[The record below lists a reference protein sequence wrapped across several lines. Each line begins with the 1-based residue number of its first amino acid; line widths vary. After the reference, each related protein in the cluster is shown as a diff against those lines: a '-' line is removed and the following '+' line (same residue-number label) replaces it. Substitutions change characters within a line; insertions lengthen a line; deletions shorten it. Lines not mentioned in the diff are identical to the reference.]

1 MLSPLNKRVLYL
13 LIGFMPF
20 FNFMIDSS
28 ELSNQSN
35 GYNYISPVLPH
46 TATFFDD
53 AVLNCTQS
61 ERQIVYPKGY
71 PNPIVTVTAPI
82 ISGKA
87 VYLKSLSSAG
97 DTIQTS
103 FSTKDINLIL
113 DSDAEIPGFIV
124 FNKRGKSFCSISMG
138 LLDFPDHL
146 SYRCLTKDRRIIT
159 GGFQKSSPIVAHEPV
174 RKLVNDNINKVDLDL
189 VLSDNI
195 VVECYKTSNWLGSS
209 YTINVNVTPIE
220 LEYYIDDIVVMLNE
234 DYAKMENFKE
244 LQESTA
250 AVEDDILNEEDLSNE
265 EDETIDVVSAEGNE
279 DNAAVEENAAVD
291 ENTSGNGDA
300 TIEVVSTEVNEVDKS
315 DEENISSEGNE
326 TMEIDSRKAES
337 ADSINTEEDEGLEI
351 VSAEAEEDETSKSE
365 SGIADNEDLQE
376 PPIATKSESESEISR
391 VAPVIEESAIEED
404 ENRNLGARSVPKLE
418 DTITAEEKQAIQR
431 EAEDK
436 LYRLQDCFVMLVNRN
451 FTTQQKQR
459 ERETTV
465 QDLFIN
471 ERANVGVSSV
481 NSDVIK
487 NYLIGDYLLR
497 LERMI
502 SAAYQKVEIVF
513 SEIHKVS
520 NFKLNPDGTWSATVT
535 FSQQFRGFAD
545 VDGKQLGYSDVTQK
559 NVTVIIRRVELFT
572 GDSTPEVYWE
582 VLLSDIGVNQTQ
594 SF

>member
-1 MLSPLNKRVLYL
+1 MSNPLNKRVLYL

-20 FNFMIDSS
+20 FNLMTDRS
-28 ELSNQSN
+28 ELPTESNSHNYSN
-35 GYNYISPVLPH
+35 PVLPH
-46 TATFFDD
+46 TAAFFDY
-53 AVLNCTQS
+53 AVLDCTQS
-61 ERQIVYPKGY
+61 ERQIVYPSGY
-71 PNPIVTVTAPI
+71 ANPIVTISAPI

-87 VYLKSLSSAG
+87 VYLRSLDSSG

-103 FSTKDINLIL
+103 LSTKDVSLIL
-113 DSDAEIPGFIV
+113 DNDSEIPGFIV
-124 FNKRGKSFCSISMG
+124 FNKRGKPYCSITMG

-159 GGFQKSSPIVAHEPV
+159 GGYQKSSPIVAHEPV

-209 YTINVNVTPIE
+209 YTINVNVSPLE
-220 LEYYIDDIVVMLNE
+220 LDYYKDDIIAMLNE

-244 LQESTA
+244 LQESTSE
-250 AVEDDILNEEDLSNE
+250 EDDMLDE
-265 EDETIDVVSAEGNE
+265 EDEISEPDETLEIVATE
-279 DNAAVEENAAVD
+279 VEEAGTAEE
-291 ENTSGNGDA
+291 ENTGYEADE
-300 TIEVVSTEVNEVDKS
+300 TI
-315 DEENISSEGNE
+315 
-326 TMEIDSRKAES
+326 
-337 ADSINTEEDEGLEI
+337 EI
-351 VSAEAEEDETSKSE
+351 VSAEAEKDEKPKTE
-365 SGIADNEDLQE
+365 SSDAGNEGIQE
-376 PPIATKSESESEISR
+376 SVDESESEIS
-391 VAPVIEESAIEED
+391 PEDSTIEETVVEEQD
-404 ENRNLGARSVPKLE
+404 DRNLGARNVPKLD
-418 DTITAEEKQAIQR
+418 DTITPEEKAAIQR

-451 FTTQQKQR
+451 FTAQQKQR

-471 ERANVGVSSV
+471 DRANVGVSSI

-487 NYLIGDYLLR
+487 NHLIGDYLLR

-502 SAAYQKVEIVF
+502 SGAYQKVEIVF

-520 NFKLNPDGTWSATVT
+520 NFKRNPDGTWSATVT

-594 SF
+594 PF